1 MNNYNKSS
9 LDKELEDLISK
20 DRINLMA
27 TYDANFQ
34 EQEQTFSFIVHSIKH
49 AEFNNFNDNKLI
61 WNIAGFINII
71 SYDLKIIVRDLI
83 FAQTEWQKRHY
94 ARQACL
100 IIYESVDSLFELLGK
115 DFKELTK
122 NRLNIS
128 ELEEILKDIRKDL
141 NLFKTTNSKKLHEI
155 RNVAIA
161 HRDNEV
167 LRQVEIIQQ
176 INWHETIQMIL
187 KFDNILNKL
196 GSFSQSLINKGL
208 SDLTELKV

>member
-1 MNNYNKSS
+1 MDNYNKSS
-9 LDKELEDLISK
+9 LDQELEDLISK
-20 DRINLMA
+20 NRTNLMS
-27 TYDANFQ
+27 TYDTNFQ
-34 EQEQTFSFIVHSIKH
+34 TQEQTFSLIVDSIKH
-49 AEFNNFNDNKLI
+49 AEFNNFNENKLI

-71 SYDLKIIVRDLI
+71 SYDLKIIGRDLT

-115 DFKELTK
+115 DFRDLTQ

-141 NLFKTTNSKKLHEI
+141 NLFKATYKDKLYEI

-176 INWHETIQMIL
+176 INWHDTIQTISQ
-187 KFDNILNKL
+187 FDNILNKL
-196 GSFSQSLINKGL
+196 GSFCQSLINKGL

>member
-1 MNNYNKSS
+1 MDNYNKSS

-20 DRINLMA
+20 DRENLMSIYN
-27 TYDANFQ
+27 TNFQ
-34 EQEQTFSFIVHSIKH
+34 TQEQTFALIVDSIKH
-49 AEFNNFNDNKLI
+49 AEFNKLYDNKLI

-71 SYDLKIIVRDLI
+71 SYDLKIIGRDLT

-100 IIYESVDSLFELLGK
+100 IMYESIDSLFELLGK
-115 DFKELTK
+115 DFKELTQ

-128 ELEEILKDIRKDL
+128 ELNEVLKDIRKDL
-141 NLFKTTNSKKLHEI
+141 NLFKSTYKDKLYEI

-167 LRQVEIIQQ
+167 LKQVEIIQQ
-176 INWHETIQMIL
+176 INWHETIQTISQ
-187 KFDNILNKL
+187 FDNILNKL
-196 GSFSQSLINKGL
+196 GSFCISLINKGL
-208 SDLTELKV
+208 SDLTELKG